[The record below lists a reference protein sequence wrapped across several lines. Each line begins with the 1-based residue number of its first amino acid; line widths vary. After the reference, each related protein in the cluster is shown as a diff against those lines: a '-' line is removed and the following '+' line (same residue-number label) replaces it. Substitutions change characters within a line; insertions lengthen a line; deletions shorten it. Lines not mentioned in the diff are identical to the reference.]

1 VREIEEDRRL
11 PVDTRA
17 SRGVIAATRIVFG
30 LLWLTTVSWKTPPE
44 FRTLRHFTE
53 WAYEF
58 PVFPP
63 YAWFVEHVVI
73 GNFTF
78 FGWVTLLTEM
88 ALGAFLILGL
98 ATRFWAVVG
107 MAQTVAIS
115 LSILNGPHEWSWA
128 YYMMFAGHALLWAT
142 AAGRAFGL
150 DAILRPGWAQS
161 DGRVAALLRRAS

>member
-1 VREIEEDRRL
+1 MREIDEDRRL
-11 PVDTRA
+11 PVDTWA

-63 YAWFVEHVVI
+63 YAWFVENVVI
-73 GNFTF
+73 PNMTL

-107 MAQTVAIS
+107 LAQTVAIS

-150 DAILRPGWAQS
+150 DAILRPGWAQA